1 MRRKI
6 ELYINGS
13 LADIA
18 TDALVLMN
26 YKLTDSESPAAVYNS
41 WSQSVVLPRTSKNN
55 AIFDHIYRADHVTR
69 SGKFNALARTPFVI
83 YNEQGEILESG
94 YLKLNDMSE
103 TQYNATLYGGLGG
116 FLFGLMYNSDG
127 SKRSLA
133 DMVYM
138 SGGDEH
144 EFDFNITRDSVRDAW
159 RRVTG
164 LDGNPSKWDYIN
176 FAPCYNGLPGG
187 DFNSK
192 RAFCPVTGIY
202 GVTGSESGYTSR
214 RDHVLVDLVNNVD
227 EWAANDLRS
236 YQQRPVVRM
245 KAVIDA
251 ICAAANNGGY
261 TVNLDERFFKN
272 SNPYYTKLW
281 LTLPK
286 LDSIQLPNESGS
298 GTGTFDGPNPGA
310 QPTYTNGR
318 QVDIEING
326 PWNTKGYTA
335 KHDLSVTFVPTVLG
349 SSQDTT
355 GLAAWEK
362 PVQPSGRTYRR
373 VVTAYQLLALDQ
385 NGTVIGGSKVAMAS
399 TRTICSDGATPM
411 ETTVAPATFVQKY
424 NNALST
430 HWNQFT
436 PAWTPE
442 DGDVYDSSMYNGA
455 KYMNTGSGRQL
466 VDSSN
471 DPVEVTLSFSGV
483 AGISRVMLRTTYICI
498 YSDGGVGIP
507 YYQDQRNEMGSSDAS
522 ATMTFT
528 SLSFNGGE
536 DSYSYSVSGTAHSG
550 SEITKQLL
558 LGGTQTPADYLL
570 SFCKMF
576 GLLLTYNSA
585 TKEVGVL
592 TRQTFFNGNGI
603 NLEGKIDLPS
613 RRNVPYAVSSR
624 WYEWT
629 AGVNGRF
636 ADYYRDVYNK
646 EYGMARVNTGFEFDG
661 SHNDVLKGCIFK
673 GAAEVLHNNKYFVR
687 IKQNSKDVPS
697 PFIDGGKYSLW
708 NGSGEAKQFDI
719 VCPDNSATI
728 EYVNQYFPG
737 YDYTLLPKPEFCDKD
752 NKAVG
757 GEDVLLM
764 YNGRQSTSRYSRY
777 TITDDNGLMTLYN
790 EGAPCY
796 LLGQWTIA
804 ANKKYTVNNDDGG
817 DSGSFN
823 RSFSS
828 SFDTGDN
835 SEKLYMPRFRR
846 MTDSNVLPMVIT
858 HSLDFAVPSEI
869 DQPAIS
875 CAADKAVYQR
885 GWANYIT
892 DKMNVDTKVMTCKV
906 DLRGLQ
912 VGQDLLRN
920 FYYFEGCWWVLNQIK
935 NYVVGGDD
943 LTECEFIKV
952 NDKTNYTNGQTY

>member
-1 MRRKI
+1 MRRTY
-6 ELYINGS
+6 ELYINGT

-26 YKLTDSESPAAVYNS
+26 YKQTDAESPAAVFNS
-41 WSQSVVLPRTSKNN
+41 WSQSVALPRTSKNN
-55 AIFDHIYRADHVTR
+55 VIFDHIFRDDHITT
-69 SGKFNALARTPFVI
+69 SGKFNPLVRTPFVI
-83 YNEQGEILESG
+83 YSQTGEILESG
-94 YLKLNDMSE
+94 YLKLTEITE

-116 FLFGLMYNSDG
+116 FLFGLMYNPDG

-133 DMVYM
+133 DLVYTN
-138 SGGDEH
+138 GGDEH

-214 RDHVLVDLVNNVD
+214 HDHVLVDLVNNVD

-272 SNPYYTKLW
+272 SNPYYLKSW

-286 LDSIQLPNESGS
+286 LDTIQLPSEQGS
-298 GTGTFDGPNPGA
+298 GTGIADLPEGKGVTPNLSGA
-310 QPTYTNGR
+310 PTADA
-318 QVDIEING
+318 VVHG
-326 PWNTKGYTA
+326 PWEGGASTTKYDINAQIVPRGFNTG
-335 KHDLSVTFVPTVLG
+335 TVRVSIG
-349 SSQDTT
+349 ENYTT
-355 GLAAWEK
+355 GIY
-362 PVQPSGRTYRR
+362 PVYI
-373 VVTAYQLLALDQ
+373 VNEYAIAVYQLVAYDAQGLA
-385 NGTVIGGSKVAMAS
+385 VGGSKVVMVATTGNFGLS
-399 TRTICSDGATPM
+399 TTNP
-411 ETTVAPATFVQKY
+411 ETFVSYFNAHGGNWAPKWDDAENGIFENIIHQDGKFNSSHDY
-424 NNALST
+424 NLQDNNGDDIPYSLAISNVSGVAEVKLHVWYMGFQDSEET
-430 HWNQFT
+430 GMQT
-436 PAWTPE
+436 IVYTGA
-442 DGDVYDSSMYNGA
+442 DGDVTDGVFEGFSFG
-455 KYMNTGSGRQL
+455 
-466 VDSSN
+466 
-471 DPVEVTLSFSGV
+471 DPVVSYNYLS
-483 AGISRVMLRTTYICI
+483 
-498 YSDGGVGIP
+498 D
-507 YYQDQRNEMGSSDAS
+507 
-522 ATMTFT
+522 
-528 SLSFNGGE
+528 
-536 DSYSYSVSGTAHSG
+536 GTAHSG
-550 SEITKQLL
+550 SQITKNIL
-558 LGGTQTPADYLL
+558 LGGTHTPADYLL
-570 SFCKMF
+570 SFVKMF
-576 GLLLTYNSA
+576 GLYITYNAA
-585 TKEVGVL
+585 TKEVGIL
-592 TRQTFFNGNGI
+592 TRRTFYEGRNI
-603 NLEGKIDLPS
+603 NLDGKIDLPS
-613 RRNVPYAVSSR
+613 RRSVPYAITSR
-624 WYEWT
+624 WYEWVSPVT
-629 AGVNGRF
+629 GRF
-636 ADYYRDVYNK
+636 ADYYKDVYNR
-646 EYGMARVNTGFEFDG
+646 EYGMARVNTGFEFDA
-661 SHNDVLKGCIFK
+661 SHNEVLKDCVFK
-673 GAAEVLHNNKYFVR
+673 GAAEVLHRNKYFVR
-687 IKQNSKDVPS
+687 VTQDSKAVPS
-697 PFIDGGKYSLW
+697 PFLDGGKYSLW
-708 NGSGEAKQFDI
+708 NDTGEAKQYD
-719 VCPDNSATI
+719 VTCPNDSAVI
-728 EYVNQYFPG
+728 EYLNANYPG
-737 YDYTLLPKPEFCDKD
+737 YDFLVLPKPEFCDKD
-752 NKAVG
+752 NKALS
-757 GEDVLLM
+757 GEDVLLF
-764 YNGRQSTSRYSRY
+764 YDASNVTTYYSRY
-777 TITDDNGLMTLYN
+777 TLTDDNGLMALYN
-790 EGAPCY
+790 EGAPCW
-796 LLGQWTIA
+796 LLGQWTIP